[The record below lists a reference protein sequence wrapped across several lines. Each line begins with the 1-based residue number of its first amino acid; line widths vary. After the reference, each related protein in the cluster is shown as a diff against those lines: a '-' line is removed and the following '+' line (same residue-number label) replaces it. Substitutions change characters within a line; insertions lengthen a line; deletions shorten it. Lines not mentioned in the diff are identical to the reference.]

1 MVKSKGGKKKRKG
14 KKGDGE
20 IEKRQLEF
28 KEEGQEYARITK
40 MLGEG
45 RVEAQ
50 CSDGE
55 LRICHIRGTM
65 RKRVWVSV
73 DDLIL
78 VDIRS
83 YQDGKADVVYK
94 YTPDEDRTLQS
105 YGELVEGT
113 SKKDELEAEED
124 NVIISS
130 DDDSEHNSEHDSVN
144 NPDSDHESDNNSNSE
159 SDEIVRKKI
168 QRKKETKHEF
178 NSKDDTTDKD
188 INTLLQEL

>member
-1 MVKSKGGKKKRKG
+1 MVKLKGGKKKKKG
-14 KKGDGE
+14 KKADGE
-20 IEKRQLEF
+20 IAKRQLEF

-45 RVEAQ
+45 RAEAL

-105 YGELVEGT
+105 YGELVGGT
-113 SKKDELEAEED
+113 SKKDEIQDEDKED
-124 NVIISS
+124 NVIIIS
-130 DDDSEHNSEHDSVN
+130 DDDSEPKSEY
-144 NPDSDHESDNNSNSE
+144 
-159 SDEIVRKKI
+159 DEISRKESPRKK
-168 QRKKETKHEF
+168 TAKHDF
-178 NSKDDTTDKD
+178 NSKDDISDKD
-188 INTLLQEL
+188 INILLQEL

>member
-73 DDLIL
+73 DDLIF

-105 YGELVEGT
+105 YGELVGGT

-130 DDDSEHNSEHDSVN
+130 DDDSEHDSEHDSVN